1 MPTLIHKF
9 KLLTHKISE
18 DDLMPWASMLTIY
31 LLLSLFPIIMIITEL
46 ISRFSLANPAILNY
60 WTDLL
65 PTDVY
70 TTLRS
75 IAEELVI
82 EQDSTIIP
90 TAVIITLWSA
100 SRGIMAIIK
109 ALNKAYGIRE
119 RRGYIRLRL
128 LALSYTLGLILLIV
142 ITLSLIVFGNNIFG
156 LVERWIALPA
166 ILTTLFAYLRY
177 GLTVL
182 FSLIFFIG
190 LYNLCPSEKSGF
202 YKVLPGALLA
212 SIGLIGISTI
222 FSVYINYFSNLSY
235 LYGSLTSF
243 IIVILWL
250 FIVSVVIMVGGEV
263 NAVFSTQLLS
273 SKENEST
280 SPSSC
285 KKP

>member
-1 MPTLIHKF
+1 MLTIIHKF
-9 KLLTHKISE
+9 KLLTRKISE
-18 DDLMPWASMLTIY
+18 DDILPWASLLTIY
-31 LLLSLFPIIMIITEL
+31 LLLSIFPIIMILTEL
-46 ISRFSLANPAILNY
+46 VSRTSLANPALLNY

-70 TTLRS
+70 KTLKS
-75 IAEELVI
+75 IAEELVV

-100 SRGIMAIIK
+100 SRGMMAIIK

-119 RRGYIRLRL
+119 RRSYFRLRL

-142 ITLSLIVFGNNIFG
+142 ITLSLIVFGNNIFD
-156 LVERWIALPA
+156 LVDRSVDIPN
-166 ILTTLFAYLRY
+166 ILIILFGYLRY

-250 FIVSVVIMVGGEV
+250 FIVSVVIMVGGEL
-263 NAVFSTQLLS
+263 NAVFASQIQ
-273 SKENEST
+273 
-280 SPSSC
+280 PPH
-285 KKP
+285 KK